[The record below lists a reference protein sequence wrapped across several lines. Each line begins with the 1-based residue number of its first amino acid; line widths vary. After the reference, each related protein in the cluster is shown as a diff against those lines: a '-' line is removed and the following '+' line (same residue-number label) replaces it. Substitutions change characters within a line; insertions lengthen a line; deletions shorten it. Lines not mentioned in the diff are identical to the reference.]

1 MRKTHQFPVVGSLL
15 ILLLLLVLG
24 GAWLRFGGGQ
34 SGSTKPQP
42 VFVTPAPGGCR
53 SGWQQMS
60 MDVSKM
66 GFPSNAQ
73 ITLHGVAALSSQDI
87 WVVGD
92 RLIAHWNGT
101 LWQTTQTQEARQGT
115 WTAITARSATDIW
128 VLGQDQSGPQA
139 LHWDG
144 MTWKT
149 TSLPTF
155 TSGLVT
161 LASIAPVASDDV
173 WIAGSLREGDGQSSP
188 YIYQP
193 LTLHWDGL
201 KWQQVAG
208 AALPTGKNAS
218 FGGISANS
226 ATDIWAVG
234 SIDSMK
240 SYTRELIEHWDGTS
254 WQLVPPPDEKIPYYS
269 INGTG
274 LSSVAAVSATDVW
287 AGGSWNLTGSDA
299 NGNGSSMI
307 EHWNGQKWRYILM
320 SRLDSRSDALVSIKA
335 LSPTNIWTVGTFVN
349 PNTRLGDIYLQHWD
363 GKAWDP
369 HIPSGYGQLVKN
381 GYVRANDLAITPGGQ
396 VIVVGSSSVFTQNP
410 PIDDAAHHASQPFVL
425 ASCS

>member
-254 WQLVPPPDEKIPYYS
+254 WQLFPRR
-269 INGTG
+269 
-274 LSSVAAVSATDVW
+274 
-287 AGGSWNLTGSDA
+287 
-299 NGNGSSMI
+299 M
-307 EHWNGQKWRYILM
+307 R
-320 SRLDSRSDALVSIKA
+320 R
-335 LSPTNIWTVGTFVN
+335 SPTTALTV
-349 PNTRLGDIYLQHWD
+349 
-363 GKAWDP
+363 
-369 HIPSGYGQLVKN
+369 
-381 GYVRANDLAITPGGQ
+381 Q
-396 VIVVGSSSVFTQNP
+396 V
-410 PIDDAAHHASQPFVL
+410 
-425 ASCS
+425 